1 MATKAFD
8 MRIVE
13 PSFEVKGM
21 FILAKPRCFFETM
34 LKTKPATKTKSDQ
47 KRKSFIQF
55 RSYAIAKDFS
65 PKKFF
70 EKGQEH

>member
-55 RSYAIAKDFS
+55 HFYAIAQRFVF
-65 PKKFF
+65 KKIF
-70 EKGQEH
+70 